1 MEWNKMEWNGMAWN
15 EMESLNAGSWRAAR
29 AASPDLE
36 GMQWNGMRCGAMEWN
51 AMRRCDAMRCRR
63 QISPRVAGKVDGVYN
78 IRKALE
84 IRKKNEALEPI
95 KFLFEFY
102 TPPTWWFGI
111 FQVLSYNALRCV
123 VVRRTGR
130 ASGRCVHTRRVQMTR
145 RSFARRANCSVFG

>member
-1 MEWNKMEWNGMAWN
+1 ME
-15 EMESLNAGSWRAAR
+15 R
-29 AASPDLE
+29 
-36 GMQWNGMRCGAMEWN
+36 N
-51 AMRRCDAMRCRR
+51 AMRCDGMECDATMRCDAMRCRR

-111 FQVLSYNALRCV
+111 FQVL
-123 VVRRTGR
+123 
-130 ASGRCVHTRRVQMTR
+130 
-145 RSFARRANCSVFG
+145 